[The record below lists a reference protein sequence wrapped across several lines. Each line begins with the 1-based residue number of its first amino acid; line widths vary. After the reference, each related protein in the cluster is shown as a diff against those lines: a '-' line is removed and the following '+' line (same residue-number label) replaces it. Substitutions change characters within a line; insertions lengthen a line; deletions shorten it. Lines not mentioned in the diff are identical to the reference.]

1 MWSCETWECTQTI
14 TFVPSIE
21 QPLSFKAEIDPTSS
35 YLVLADMTTR
45 ELYVLQVRKETFR
58 TENGPSITN
67 GKSAEDSF
75 NFSKSEGKIN
85 EHNSTVTSNVS
96 STASAGSSSIITKAF
111 VSSVAEFPLPSPILS
126 FGILNAAVRK
136 CKTSDAYLI
145 EELDDYDEENSALY
159 SVVIRMYLV
168 QPKSVQECHLFY
180 QPTVT
185 LSTEVYST
193 LSSISGEYRNIN
205 QSSQSSGSTRMDDQL
220 SMAAELANK
229 TLGIGGGGD
238 GDGEN
243 ALNVSDKI
251 GAKVSE
257 SGELGRMRSPNVVT
271 TTVAAVATATSSN
284 GTVAV
289 AVAATSS
296 SGSVGNNQPKHPI
309 NLMTPDSFSST
320 AEKTGTLSIGMGIG
334 IIRVSHFFII
344 SLD

>member
-1 MWSCETWECTQTI
+1 
-14 TFVPSIE
+14 
-21 QPLSFKAEIDPTSS
+21 
-35 YLVLADMTTR
+35 MTTR

-58 TENGPSITN
+58 VDNGTSITN

-75 NFSKSEGKIN
+75 NFSRNDGKTSEN
-85 EHNSTVTSNVS
+85 NSTVALNVS
-96 STASAGSSSIITKAF
+96 STASTNSGSVITKAF

-229 TLGIGGGGD
+229 TLGSGGGSEGD
-238 GDGEN
+238 REN
-243 ALNVSDKI
+243 ALNLSDIIK
-251 GAKVSE
+251 ADKAPE
-257 SGELGRMRSPNVVT
+257 SGELNVVT
-271 TTVAAVATATSSN
+271 TTVVAVATDTTSN
-284 GTVAV
+284 GTIAV
-289 AVAATSS
+289 AVSATNS
-296 SGSVGNNQPKHPI
+296 SGSVGSNSHQKHPI

-320 AEKTGTLSIGMGIG
+320 AEKTGKIGTGIY
-334 IIRVSHFFII
+334 V
-344 SLD
+344 LY